1 MSEVLPGE
9 NDDSQV
15 LQNTALPPHTLA
27 PHFMP
32 ASLPEASS
40 LLLLQGS
47 PGKLFLVEWRCE
59 KRKSSSVSAGSLG
72 SVSSRRDFEDIL
84 PNLLIYSQRKGRWS
98 SAHHDDLS
106 VTQVLASQ

>member
-15 LQNTALPPHTLA
+15 LQNTAPPPHTLA

-47 PGKLFLVEWRCE
+47 PGKLLLVE
-59 KRKSSSVSAGSLG
+59 
-72 SVSSRRDFEDIL
+72 
-84 PNLLIYSQRKGRWS
+84 
-98 SAHHDDLS
+98 
-106 VTQVLASQ
+106 